1 MNDKLK
7 KLQGE
12 RLKEIRKMLGLSQKR
27 LGLWLSAKGVT
38 NNCGEPYKEITV
50 ASWEN
55 GRRKIPEEVMKAI
68 SENVNIN
75 GHNVQTSYLHGSD
88 KYMTS
93 SNELLQEA
101 IRISYEIIKNSLP
114 LGFDIPE
121 DKQEAFNKA
130 MHEILAIYEIS
141 EKEIPN
147 FQHFSQYMYKEFQEI
162 IDSFIRSERNK
173 NAQ

>member
-1 MNDKLK
+1 MDDKLK

-12 RLKEIRKMLGLSQKR
+12 HLKEIRKMLGLSQKK

-38 NNCGEPYKEITV
+38 NNCGEPYKEITI

-75 GHNVQTSYLHGSD
+75 GHKVQASYLHGSD

-93 SNELLQEA
+93 SDELLQEA
-101 IRISYEIIKNSLP
+101 IRISYEIIKNSHP
-114 LGFDIPE
+114 FDFEIPE
-121 DKQEAFNKA
+121 DKQKAFNKA
-130 MHEILAIYEIS
+130 IHEMLAIYEIN
-141 EKEIPN
+141 ENEIPN
-147 FQHFSQYMYKEFQEI
+147 FQHFSQYMYQEFQEI
-162 IDSFIRSERNK
+162 IDSYISSERNK
-173 NAQ
+173 NA